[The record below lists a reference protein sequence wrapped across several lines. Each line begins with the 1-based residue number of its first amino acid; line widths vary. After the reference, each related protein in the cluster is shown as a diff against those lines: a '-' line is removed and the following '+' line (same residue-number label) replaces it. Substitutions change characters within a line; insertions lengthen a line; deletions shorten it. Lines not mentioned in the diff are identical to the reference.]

1 MRNLTLVLTSFSL
14 LVSSSVYAEA
24 IEFTTRELDAAYVL
38 AHPEK
43 SSIVVDGRQGVFM
56 PAPALR
62 YLGLERQVFEI
73 DLKFIADLVDL
84 RFANLRGKM
93 PTLAFASGGVI
104 VNVPI
109 EDNAKAIRSAL
120 GSIGF
125 KGASVTATL
134 EWKKL
139 SNGSQILGLKTVVFN
154 GKLTGTGVLRGSFAL
169 SQTKKLMIKTLTSE
183 IQKILGQAKIQE
195 QVTRGLVTWANLAQ
209 DEDYTAILAG
219 SLQFFAQDGV
229 SGVRYEAVR

>member
-1 MRNLTLVLTSFSL
+1 MRNLTLVLASFSFL
-14 LVSSSVYAEA
+14 ISSPAFSAP

-43 SSIVVDGRQGVFM
+43 SSIVVDGRQGTFV

-62 YLGLERQVFEI
+62 YLGLEKQVFDI

-93 PTLAFASGGVI
+93 PTLSFSEGAFSL
-104 VNVPI
+104 NVPV

-139 SNGSQILGLKTVVFN
+139 SNGSQILGLKSVAFH
-154 GKLTGTGVLRGSFAL
+154 GKLSGTGVLRGSFAL
-169 SQTKKLMIKTLTSE
+169 SQTKKLILKTLTNQ

-195 QVTRGLVTWANLAQ
+195 QIVRGLVTWANLTE
-209 DEDYTAILAG
+209 DESYAAIQAG
-219 SLQFFAQDGV
+219 SLSFFAQDGV